1 MKKLVTNFGLKPALF
16 LAVLGLG
23 FTSCSDDNDDDVI
36 VGEDNA
42 RLTVR
47 MTDAPGDYEEV
58 NIDVQDVM
66 IKTEADSEEGEDGWE
81 SLDGVEAG
89 IYNLL
94 DLTGGITQL
103 LADSEVPAGTLNE
116 IRLVLGDDNSVLLR
130 DEVEPEPLSTPSA
143 QQSGL
148 KLNVG
153 QELEA
158 GEEYEYL
165 LDFDVEESIVTTGNG
180 GYILKPVIRLSAYA
194 NTGVIVG
201 EVHPT
206 DHVALV
212 KATSGSTTISAY
224 TDEEGE
230 FALHGVPAGT
240 YKVTITP
247 DEESGYNEIIEND
260 VVVEEDGTADLE
272 TVFLDGSAE

>member
-1 MKKLVTNFGLKPALF
+1 MKKLVTNFGLRPALF
-16 LAVLGLG
+16 LAVLGLS
-23 FTSCSDDNDDDVI
+23 FTGCSDDKDDDAI

-47 MTDAPGDYEEV
+47 LTDAPGDYEEV

-66 IKTEADSEEGEDGWE
+66 IKTDADTEEGEDGWE
-81 SLDGVEAG
+81 SLEGVEAG
-89 IYNLL
+89 IYDLL
-94 DLTGGITQL
+94 ELTGGITQL
-103 LADSEVPAGTLNE
+103 LAESEVPAGHLSE

-130 DEVEPEPLSTPSA
+130 GSEDLEPLSTPSA

-153 QELEA
+153 EELEA

-194 NTGVIVG
+194 NTGEIVG

-212 KATSGSTTISAY
+212 KATNGSHTISAY
-224 TDEEGE
+224 TDEAGE

-247 DEESGYNEIIEND
+247 DEASGYSQIVEND
-260 VVVEEDGTADLE
+260 VVVEENGTTDLE
-272 TVFLDGSAE
+272 TIFIDGSTE